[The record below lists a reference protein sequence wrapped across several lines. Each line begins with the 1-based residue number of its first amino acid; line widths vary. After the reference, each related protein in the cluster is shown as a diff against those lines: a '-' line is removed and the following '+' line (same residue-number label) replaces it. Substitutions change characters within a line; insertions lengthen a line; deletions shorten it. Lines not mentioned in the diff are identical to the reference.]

1 MADTEMQDLT
11 LTTTPAATDSLIVTV
26 DPDGTPL
33 SREAAIEHV
42 VDAVM
47 KKFYDDAVTAD
58 TLWADVIPA
67 GFILEKIVFEE
78 TAGNSPILSLGT
90 SDNATDIFEDMP
102 ITASTF
108 TIVNINQIF
117 STGSAQSI
125 DLNDA
130 GGSGNWNSASL
141 NVTLLMRRI

>member
-1 MADTEMQDLT
+1 MADTELQDLT
-11 LTTTPAATDSLIVTV
+11 LTTTPVATDSVYVVV
-26 DPDGTPL
+26 DPDGTPA
-33 SREAAIEHV
+33 SREVAIEHV
-42 VDAVM
+42 IDAVM
-47 KKFYDDAVTAD
+47 KKFYDAAVTAD
-58 TLWADVIPA
+58 TLWTNVVPA

-78 TAGNSPILSLGT
+78 TAGNAPVLSLGT
-90 SDNATDIFEDMP
+90 SDDATDLFIDMT
-102 ITASTF
+102 ITASDF